1 MTRLIVILAFEG
13 VTSVDVASAADVFH
27 VGALY
32 HNKNQH
38 KPYDIKVASVAGGLI
53 KSMSG
58 LGIDTIALESIDC
71 RKIDTIIVPGGGPPL
86 NPPIPEDLVAW
97 LKKHAGG
104 IRRICGVCTG
114 TFLLAEAGLLEGKR
128 VTTHW
133 QAEGVL
139 RQRYSN
145 LNIDMSSI
153 FIKDDNLWTSAG
165 FSVGTDVALALIEED
180 EGHDKAVQLAKTM
193 VIYLKRSGSQPQLST
208 PLGFQEKSDD
218 HFSKLHAWIVENLTS
233 ELSTERLAEEA
244 GMSVRTFV
252 RRYKEAVGCTPARTV
267 EAIKLEV
274 ACEGLSNS
282 SDSIKQIARAS
293 GFGDQQNMR
302 RAFIRSF
309 GVSPKQY
316 REQHNSDGEA

>member
-1 MTRLIVILAFEG
+1 
-13 VTSVDVASAADVFH
+13 
-27 VGALY
+27 
-32 HNKNQH
+32 
-38 KPYDIKVASVAGGLI
+38 
-53 KSMSG
+53 
-58 LGIDTIALESIDC
+58 
-71 RKIDTIIVPGGGPPL
+71 
-86 NPPIPEDLVAW
+86 
-97 LKKHAGG
+97 
-104 IRRICGVCTG
+104 
-114 TFLLAEAGLLEGKR
+114 
-128 VTTHW
+128 
-133 QAEGVL
+133 
-139 RQRYSN
+139 
-145 LNIDMSSI
+145 
-153 FIKDDNLWTSAG
+153 
-165 FSVGTDVALALIEED
+165 
-180 EGHDKAVQLAKTM
+180 
-193 VIYLKRSGSQPQLST
+193 
-208 PLGFQEKSDD
+208 LGFQEKSDD